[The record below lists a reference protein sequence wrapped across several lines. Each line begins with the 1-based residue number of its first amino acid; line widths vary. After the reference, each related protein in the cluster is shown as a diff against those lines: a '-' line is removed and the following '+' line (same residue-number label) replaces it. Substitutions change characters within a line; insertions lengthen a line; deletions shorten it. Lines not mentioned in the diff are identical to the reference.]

1 MAKPADLTILPNP
14 KGLSLANALRRK
26 YPRIRCAST
35 GMPARSSPRGNSM
48 LLSHR
53 QGACYR
59 THLLS
64 SARSRVPAGLKC
76 PRLPKPKPPI
86 PHHPPYFHS
95 PGPRRAAATIG
106 TAIPSS
112 RLRDS
117 ARIET
122 PGPCTG
128 RCRRARWP
136 GFPLPPTCEPPRVGW
151 ARPGRT
157 GPSHGADHGVVVPDS
172 AVRQQP
178 LFRSETPKLPDSRE
192 ARHSARRKIERVR
205 ACSSTTSPARRST
218 TTCRDPGCTGVR
230 PRPPDTPTPS
240 RALPADASADR
251 AA

>member
-106 TAIPSS
+106 RLFLLLASATAHGSKLQG
-112 RLRDS
+112 RVLVD
-117 ARIET
+117 AEG
-122 PGPCTG
+122 PGGPG
-128 RCRRARWP
+128 FRCR
-136 GFPLPPTCEPPRVGW
+136 PPASRREWG
-151 ARPGRT
+151 GR
-157 GPSHGADHGVVVPDS
+157 VPDERAHLMVQIMES
-172 AVRQQP
+172 WFLTQP
-178 LFRSETPKLPDSRE
+178 CASNRYSDQKRKASGFSRG
-192 ARHSARRKIERVR
+192 
-205 ACSSTTSPARRST
+205 ST
-218 TTCRDPGCTGVR
+218 
-230 PRPPDTPTPS
+230 
-240 RALPADASADR
+240 
-251 AA
+251 